1 MSQNEFLYNL
11 QQLGRD
17 ILPANGHLW
26 LYGSRS
32 RQDAHEGSD
41 WDLLVLLDKPK
52 REFSDFDKYSYPFI
66 EYGASLGEPV
76 SAHIY
81 TQKEWDAMSFTPFHH
96 NVENDRQVLV

>member
-1 MSQNEFLYNL
+1 MSQNEFLHNL

-32 RQDAHEGSD
+32 RHEEHEGSD

-52 REFSDFDKYSYPFI
+52 REFSDFDNYSYPFI
-66 EYGASLGEPV
+66 EYGASLGVPV
-76 SAHIY
+76 SAHVY
-81 TQKEWDAMSFTPFHH
+81 TQSEWESMSFTAFYL
-96 NVENDRQVLV
+96 NVEHDRKILI